1 VESNRNFSTKL
12 WNAAR
17 FCELN
22 GCETR
27 EDFVPANV
35 RQTVNK
41 WIVAETAE
49 AIRGVTQAVED
60 LRFNDAANVAYQFVW
75 SRFCDWY
82 LELVKT
88 IFNAGDAAAA
98 EETRATAAWVRDQ
111 ILKLLHP
118 FMPFITEE
126 LWGRT
131 GNRGEALD
139 SLLIRAPWPQPTV
152 QADPEA
158 CGEVKWLIALVS
170 GVRSVRMEANVP
182 AAAKIAL
189 VLRGADE
196 TTRSRLE
203 RNRDAVATLARLSS
217 VSFAEAIPRDSAQFI
232 VGEAVAALPLGDVI
246 DLEKERAR
254 LRKELQRAEAEIARF
269 DAKLGNADFL
279 ARAPEDVVDEQ
290 KERRADAEALASRLR
305 DAVAHLG

>member
-1 VESNRNFSTKL
+1 L

-22 GCETR
+22 GCKTR
-27 EDFVPANV
+27 EDFAPESVV
-35 RQTVNK
+35 STLNK
-41 WIVAETAE
+41 WIVAETVA
-49 AIRGVTQAVED
+49 AVRGVTQALEE
-60 LRFNDAANVAYQFVW
+60 LRFNDAANLAYQFVW

-88 IFNAGDAAAA
+88 VFSAGDEAAAA
-98 EETRATAAWVRDQ
+98 EARATVAWVRDE

-126 LWGRT
+126 LWDRTAERGR
-131 GNRGEALD
+131 GVD
-139 SLLIRAPWPQPTV
+139 SLLIRAAWPQAAAQPDT
-152 QADPEA
+152 EA
-158 CGEVKWLIALVS
+158 CGEIEWLIELVS

-182 AAAKIAL
+182 AAAKIGL
-189 VLRGADE
+189 VLRGANE
-196 TTRSRLE
+196 ATRSRLE
-203 RNRDAVATLARLSS
+203 RNRDAVAALARLSE
-217 VSFAEAIPRDSAQFI
+217 VSFAEAIPRDSAQFVI
-232 VGEAVAALPLGDVI
+232 REAVAALPLGDVI

-254 LRKELQRAEAEIARF
+254 LRKELQRAETEIARF
-269 DAKLGNADFL
+269 DTKLGNADFL
-279 ARAPEDVVDEQ
+279 ARAPEDVIDEQ

>member
-27 EDFVPANV
+27 EDFVPTNV

-49 AIRGVTQAVED
+49 AVRGVTQAVED

-82 LELVKT
+82 LELAKT
-88 IFNAGDAAAA
+88 VFSSGDEAAA

-118 FMPFITEE
+118 FMPVIT
-126 LWGRT
+126 
-131 GNRGEALD
+131 
-139 SLLIRAPWPQPTV
+139 
-152 QADPEA
+152 
-158 CGEVKWLIALVS
+158 
-170 GVRSVRMEANVP
+170 
-182 AAAKIAL
+182 
-189 VLRGADE
+189 
-196 TTRSRLE
+196 
-203 RNRDAVATLARLSS
+203 
-217 VSFAEAIPRDSAQFI
+217 
-232 VGEAVAALPLGDVI
+232 
-246 DLEKERAR
+246 
-254 LRKELQRAEAEIARF
+254 
-269 DAKLGNADFL
+269 
-279 ARAPEDVVDEQ
+279 
-290 KERRADAEALASRLR
+290 
-305 DAVAHLG
+305 